1 MSMHDPV
8 SDMLTRIRNG
18 QTANKISV
26 KIPFSKLKKAISNVL
41 KEEGY
46 IESYFSKLDNN
57 KKPILELFL
66 KYFHGKPVIEKIIRV
81 SSPKLRI
88 YRKKNKLPEIMSGLG
103 ISIISTSKGIITGKQ
118 ACKFGIGGEVLCYVT

>member
-26 KIPFSKLKKAISNVL
+26 KIPFSKLKIAISSVL

-66 KYFHGKPVIEKIIRV
+66 KYFQGKPVIEKIIRV

-88 YRKKNKLPEIMSGLG
+88 YRKSNKLPEIMSGLG
-103 ISIISTSKGIITGKQ
+103 ISIISTSKGIITGKK